1 MNLEI
6 RIQTNVETEN
16 DFKIITS
23 NFYSRHS
30 NNVEYVT
37 VLKYIP
43 ETVFLKLIC
52 SCLSGARTCW
62 CCSHVASLI
71 YYLSYARYLLESL
84 KKPGISLDNLL
95 VCLKKDEFSEDEID
109 KTDEID
115 EIDAESYEKNETLLE
130 ALDSESIN
138 DNLNDVNDLNV
149 LSQIIDLKKKP
160 ELGIKREL
168 SVSSQLSVVPKKKNV
183 KVKSPPIVHTNQSTD
198 LTCSSQTIKSS
209 QLKNKYSYVL
219 NQ

>member
-43 ETVFLKLIC
+43 ETVFLKWIC
-52 SCLSGARTCW
+52 SCLSGARTCG
-62 CCSHVASLI
+62 CCSHVASFI
-71 YYLSYARYLLESL
+71 YYLSYARYLPEPL

-109 KTDEID
+109 KTDK
-115 EIDAESYEKNETLLE
+115 IDAESYEKNETLLE

-149 LSQIIDLKKKP
+149 LSQIIYLKKKP
-160 ELGIKREL
+160 EFGIKREL

-183 KVKSPPIVHTNQSTD
+183 KEKSQPILRTNQSTD
-198 LTCSSQTIKSS
+198 LT
-209 QLKNKYSYVL
+209 
-219 NQ
+219 

>member
-109 KTDEID
+109 KTDK
-115 EIDAESYEKNETLLE
+115 IDAESYEKNETLLE
-130 ALDSESIN
+130 ALDSKSIN
-138 DNLNDVNDLNV
+138 DDLNDVNDLNV
-149 LSQIIDLKKKP
+149 LSQIIDIKKNP
-160 ELGIKREL
+160 EFGIKREL

-183 KVKSPPIVHTNQSTD
+183 KEKSQPILRTNQSTD
-198 LTCSSQTIKSS
+198 LT
-209 QLKNKYSYVL
+209 
-219 NQ
+219 